1 MLDLLKRPEVSH
13 SAISALTP
21 ELNIDSKVSE
31 QIEID
36 VKYAGYIERQQ
47 QDIDKLRRHEN
58 TAIPATFNYDKVSG
72 LSNEVKQKLNE
83 AKPET
88 LARASRI
95 PGITPAAI
103 SLLLVSLK
111 KNAA

>member
-58 TAIPATFNYDKVSG
+58 TAIPATFSYDKVSG
-72 LSNEVKQKLNE
+72 LSNEVKQ
-83 AKPET
+83 
-88 LARASRI
+88 
-95 PGITPAAI
+95 
-103 SLLLVSLK
+103 
-111 KNAA
+111 